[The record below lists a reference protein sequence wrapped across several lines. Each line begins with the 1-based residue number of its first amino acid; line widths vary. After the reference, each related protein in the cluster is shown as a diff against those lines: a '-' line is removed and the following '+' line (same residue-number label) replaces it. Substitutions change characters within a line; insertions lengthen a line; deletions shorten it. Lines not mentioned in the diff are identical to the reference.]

1 MVRKLAAGR
10 LFAHLAA
17 VACVGCVL
25 TAVQFQAVLI
35 ALFAGSTAVLVAVL
49 VVGPVLGMTSLAAL
63 ATSVRSFV
71 PLTRR
76 ARGRWVWAAGVYAC
90 GTAGAVAAVAANL
103 RDDGLH
109 TTMLLHPWGGLWY
122 ALGAAVFLP
131 GARARRATL
140 AAAALL
146 AAGGSYL
153 AWQAAQ
159 PPTLIEWLTANGVD
173 RALLRVGDP
182 PPGYALEDVGA
193 SESSFGATYARPGA
207 PDLHLSVERI
217 GHDTRRSDA
226 RGCPVP
232 FGETIHCSDDGGGR
246 QLVVHEGDY
255 KQRELRLRRNG
266 LVHTVTVQGSG
277 RTGLSGARQLLTTL
291 RPATDA
297 ELTPLL
303 DRPMRD

>member
-1 MVRKLAAGR
+1 MGRKTEAGR
-10 LFAHLAA
+10 LVAHLAA
-17 VACVGCVL
+17 VAFIGCVL

-35 ALFAGSTAVLVAVL
+35 ALFADSTAALVAVL
-49 VVGPVLGMTSLAAL
+49 VVGAALGMASLAAL
-63 ATSVRSFV
+63 ATSVRGFV

-103 RDDGLH
+103 HDDGLH
-109 TTMLLHPWGGLWY
+109 LTVLLYPWGGVCH
-122 ALGAAVFLP
+122 ALGAAFFLP
-131 GARARRATL
+131 GTRARPAAL

-153 AWQAAQ
+153 AWDAAQ
-159 PPTLIEWLTANGVD
+159 PPTLAEWLTANGVD
-173 RALLRVGDP
+173 RALLRVGEP
-182 PPGYALEDVGA
+182 PSGYALEDVGA
-193 SESSFGATYARPGA
+193 SDSGFGATYVRPGA
-207 PDLHLSVERI
+207 PELHLSVERI
-217 GHDTRRSDA
+217 GHDTRRTDA

-232 FGETIHCSDDGGGR
+232 FGGTIHCSDDGDGR
-246 QLVVHEGDY
+246 QLIAYGGDY
-255 KQRELRLRRNG
+255 ERRELRLRRNG
-266 LVHTVTVQGSG
+266 LVHTVTVQGNG
-277 RTGLSGARQLLTTL
+277 RAGLSAARHLLTTL

>member
-17 VACVGCVL
+17 VAFVGCVL

-35 ALFAGSTAVLVAVL
+35 ALFADRTAALVGVL
-49 VVGPVLGMTSLAAL
+49 VVGPALGMASLAAL
-63 ATSVRSFV
+63 ATSARAFV
-71 PLTRR
+71 PVTRR
-76 ARGRWVWAAGVYAC
+76 ARGRWAWAAGVYAC
-90 GTAGAVAAVAANL
+90 GTAGAVAAVAANV
-103 RDDGLH
+103 RDDGLPL
-109 TTMLLHPWGGLWY
+109 TVLLHPWGGLWY
-122 ALGAAVFLP
+122 ALGAAFFLP
-131 GARARRATL
+131 GARTRLATL
-140 AAAALL
+140 AAAVLL

-153 AWQAAQ
+153 VWEAAQ
-159 PPTLIEWLTANGVD
+159 PPTLPEWLTANGVD

-182 PPGYALEDVGA
+182 PSGYALDDVGA
-193 SESSFGATYARPGA
+193 SESSFGATYTRPGA

-232 FGETIHCSDDGGGR
+232 FGETIHCSDDGDGR
-246 QLVVHEGDY
+246 QLVSYEGDY
-255 KQRELRLRRNG
+255 KRRDLRLRRNG
-266 LVHTVTVQGSG
+266 LVLTVTVEGSG
-277 RTGLSGARQLLTTL
+277 RTGLAGARHLLTTL

>member
-10 LFAHLAA
+10 LFVHLAA
-17 VACVGCVL
+17 VAFVGCVL

-35 ALFAGSTAVLVAVL
+35 AFFAERTAALVAVL
-49 VVGPVLGMTSLAAL
+49 VVGPVLSMASLAAL
-63 ATSVRSFV
+63 ATSARAFV

-76 ARGRWVWAAGVYAC
+76 ARGRWAWAAGVYAC

-109 TTMLLHPWGGLWY
+109 TVLLHPWGGLWY
-122 ALGAAVFLP
+122 ALGAAFFLP
-131 GARARRATL
+131 GARTRLATL

-153 AWQAAQ
+153 AWEAAQ
-159 PPTLIEWLTANGVD
+159 PPTLTEWLTANGVD
-173 RALLRVGDP
+173 RALLQVGDLP
-182 PPGYALEDVGA
+182 SGYALDDVGA
-193 SESSFGATYARPGA
+193 SESSFGATYTRPGA

-232 FGETIHCSDDGGGR
+232 FGETIHCSDDGDGR
-246 QLVVHEGDY
+246 QLVSYEGDY
-255 KQRELRLRRNG
+255 KRRDLRLRRDG

-277 RTGLSGARQLLTTL
+277 RTGLSAARHLLTTL